1 MKVGLSGG
9 IGCGKS
15 TVLGF
20 FREAGW
26 RTVDSDALVRELLA
40 TDAEVQA
47 QLRSRWGEAVFAD
60 GAVDRGAVAKRVFG
74 HEGDLKWLEE
84 LLHPLVRESWL
95 ASIDQA
101 PGANWLVEIPL
112 LFEKR
117 LETHFD
123 LTVCVFSRPD
133 VVADRMVARAYTE
146 VQIEQRR
153 KQQMPLEEK
162 IERADYLISNAGS
175 LEFLKQQT
183 TRLIEQ
189 ITAH

>member
-15 TVLGF
+15 TILGF

-26 RTVDSDALVRELLA
+26 RTVDSDAVVRELLA

-84 LLHPLVRESWL
+84 LLHPLVRKTWL

-117 LETHFD
+117 LETRFD
-123 LTVCVFSRPD
+123 LTVCVSSSPK
-133 VVADRMVARAYTE
+133 VVAGRMVARAYTE
-146 VQIEQRR
+146 AQIEQRR

-189 ITAH
+189 IAAH

>member
-26 RTVDSDALVRELLA
+26 RTVDSDAVVRELLA

-47 QLRSRWGEAVFAD
+47 QLRSRWGEAVFTD

-84 LLHPLVRESWL
+84 LLHPLVHESWL

-101 PGANWLVEIPL
+101 PDVNWLVEIPL

-117 LETHFD
+117 LETRFD
-123 LTVCVFSRPD
+123 LTVCVFSPPD

-146 VQIEQRR
+146 AQIEQRR

>member
-1 MKVGLSGG
+1 MRVGLSGG
-9 IGCGKS
+9 IACGKS

-26 RTVDSDALVRELLA
+26 RTVDSDAVVRELLA
-40 TDAEVQA
+40 TDAQVQA

-60 GAVDRGAVAKRVFG
+60 GAVDRGAVAKRVFS

-84 LLHPLVRESWL
+84 LLHPLVRKSWL
-95 ASIDQA
+95 TSIDQA

-117 LETHFD
+117 LETLFD
-123 LTVCVFSRPD
+123 LTVCISSPSD
-133 VVADRMVARAYTE
+133 VVADRMVTRAYTKA
-146 VQIEQRR
+146 QIEQRR

-189 ITAH
+189 ITTH

>member
-26 RTVDSDALVRELLA
+26 RTVDSDAVVRELLA

-47 QLRSRWGEAVFAD
+47 RLRSRWGGVVFAD
-60 GAVDRGAVAKRVFG
+60 GAVDRGALAKRVFG

-101 PGANWLVEIPL
+101 PDSNWLVEIPL

-117 LETHFD
+117 LEIHFD
-123 LTVCVFSRPD
+123 LTVCVSSPPD
-133 VVADRMVARAYTE
+133 VVADRMVVRAYSE
-146 VQIEQRR
+146 AQIEQRR

-162 IERADYLISNAGS
+162 IERADFFISNAGS

>member
-15 TVLGF
+15 TVIGF

-26 RTVDSDALVRELLA
+26 RTVDSDAVVRELLA

-84 LLHPLVRESWL
+84 LLHPLVRKSWL
-95 ASIDQA
+95 ASIDHA

-123 LTVCVFSRPD
+123 LTVCVYSPTD
-133 VVADRMVARAYTE
+133 VVADRMVVRAYTE
-146 VQIEQRR
+146 AQIEQRR

>member
-15 TVLGF
+15 TVLEF

-26 RTVDSDALVRELLA
+26 QTVDSDAVVRELLA
-40 TDAEVQA
+40 KNTEVQA
-47 QLRSRWGEAVFAD
+47 QLRSRFGEAVFAE
-60 GAVDRGAVAKRVFG
+60 GAVDHAAVAKRVFG
-74 HEGDLKWLEE
+74 QEGDLKWLEE
-84 LLHPLVRESWL
+84 LLHPLVRKSWL

-101 PGANWLVEIPL
+101 PAENWVVEIPL

-117 LETHFD
+117 LETRFD
-123 LTVCVFSRPD
+123 LTVCVVSSID
-133 VVADRMVARAYTE
+133 IAADRMVARAYTQE
-146 VQIEQRR
+146 QIEQRR

-162 IERADYLISNAGS
+162 MELADFLISNAGS

-189 ITAH
+189 ITTH

>member
-26 RTVDSDALVRELLA
+26 RTVDSDAVVRELLA

-101 PGANWLVEIPL
+101 PDVNWLVEIPL

-117 LETHFD
+117 LETRFD
-123 LTVCVFSRPD
+123 LTVCVSSPPD
-133 VVADRMVARAYTE
+133 VVADRMVVRAYTE
-146 VQIEQRR
+146 AQIEQRR

>member
-15 TVLGF
+15 TILGF

-26 RTVDSDALVRELLA
+26 RTVDSDAVVRELLA

-84 LLHPLVRESWL
+84 LLHPLVRKTWL
-95 ASIDQA
+95 ASIEQA
-101 PGANWLVEIPL
+101 PDANWLVEIPL

-117 LETHFD
+117 LETRFD
-123 LTVCVFSRPD
+123 LTVCVSSSPE
-133 VVADRMVARAYTE
+133 VVAGRMVARAYTE
-146 VQIEQRR
+146 AQIEQRR

-189 ITAH
+189 IAAH

>member
-26 RTVDSDALVRELLA
+26 RTVDSDAVVRELLA

-95 ASIDQA
+95 ASIEQA
-101 PGANWLVEIPL
+101 PDSNWLVEIPL

-117 LETHFD
+117 LETRFD
-123 LTVCVFSRPD
+123 LTVCVSSPPD
-133 VVADRMVARAYTE
+133 VVADRMVVRAYTE
-146 VQIEQRR
+146 AQIEQRR

>member
-26 RTVDSDALVRELLA
+26 RTVDSDTVVRELLA

-47 QLRSRWGEAVFAD
+47 QLRSRWGEAVFTN
-60 GAVDRGAVAKRVFG
+60 GAVDRDAVAKRVFG

-123 LTVCVFSRPD
+123 LTVCVSSSPE

-146 VQIEQRR
+146 AQIEQRR

-162 IERADYLISNAGS
+162 TERADYLISNAGS

>member
-26 RTVDSDALVRELLA
+26 RTVDSDAVVRELLA

-47 QLRSRWGEAVFAD
+47 QLRSRWGVAVFAD

-74 HEGDLKWLEE
+74 HEGDLEWLEE
-84 LLHPLVRESWL
+84 LLHPLVRKSWL
-95 ASIDQA
+95 ASIDQT

-123 LTVCVFSRPD
+123 LTVCISSPPD

-146 VQIEQRR
+146 AQIEQRR

-162 IERADYLISNAGS
+162 IERADFLISNAGS

>member
-26 RTVDSDALVRELLA
+26 RTVDSDAVVRELLA

-47 QLRSRWGEAVFAD
+47 QLRSRWGEAVFTD

-84 LLHPLVRESWL
+84 LLHPLVRDSWL

-101 PGANWLVEIPL
+101 PDVNWLVEIPL

-117 LETHFD
+117 LETRFD
-123 LTVCVFSRPD
+123 LTVCVSSPPD
-133 VVADRMVARAYTE
+133 VVAERMVVRAYTE
-146 VQIEQRR
+146 AQIEQRR

>member
-26 RTVDSDALVRELLA
+26 RTVDSDAVVRELLA

-47 QLRSRWGEAVFAD
+47 QLRSRWGEAVFTD

-101 PGANWLVEIPL
+101 PDVNWLVEIPL

-117 LETHFD
+117 LETRFD
-123 LTVCVFSRPD
+123 LTVCVASPSD
-133 VVADRMVARAYTE
+133 VVADRMVVRAYTE
-146 VQIEQRR
+146 AQIEQRR

>member
-1 MKVGLSGG
+1 MRVGLSGG

-26 RTVDSDALVRELLA
+26 HTVDSDALVRELLA

-84 LLHPLVRESWL
+84 LLHPLVRKTWL

-117 LETHFD
+117 LETRFD
-123 LTVCVFSRPD
+123 LTVCVVSPPD
-133 VVADRMVARAYTE
+133 VVADRMVTRAYTE
-146 VQIEQRR
+146 AQIEQRR

>member
-26 RTVDSDALVRELLA
+26 RTVDSDAVVRELLA

-47 QLRSRWGEAVFAD
+47 RLRSRWGGVVFAD
-60 GAVDRGAVAKRVFG
+60 GAVDRGALAKRVFG

-101 PGANWLVEIPL
+101 PDSNWLVEIPL

-117 LETHFD
+117 LEIHFD
-123 LTVCVFSRPD
+123 LTVCVSSPPD
-133 VVADRMVARAYTE
+133 VVADRMVVRAYSE
-146 VQIEQRR
+146 AQIEQRR

-162 IERADYLISNAGS
+162 IERADFLISNAGS

-189 ITAH
+189 ITAL

>member
-26 RTVDSDALVRELLA
+26 RTVDSDAVVRELLA

-47 QLRSRWGEAVFAD
+47 QLRSRWGVAVFAD

-74 HEGDLKWLEE
+74 HEGDLEWLEE
-84 LLHPLVRESWL
+84 LLHPLVRKSWL
-95 ASIDQA
+95 ASIDQT

-123 LTVCVFSRPD
+123 LTVCISSPPD

-146 VQIEQRR
+146 AQIEQRR

>member
-26 RTVDSDALVRELLA
+26 RTVDSDAVVRELLA

-47 QLRSRWGEAVFAD
+47 QLRSRWGEAVFTD

-101 PGANWLVEIPL
+101 PDVNWLVEIPL

-117 LETHFD
+117 LETRFD
-123 LTVCVFSRPD
+123 LTVCVSSPPD
-133 VVADRMVARAYTE
+133 VVAERMVVRAYTE
-146 VQIEQRR
+146 AQIEQRR